1 MARRIARPIHLVVA
15 WLLVAGLLVQVFLA
29 GMGVFDSSS
38 MFATHRDF
46 GYTLTLLP
54 VVLIV
59 TSLVGGFGRW
69 ETIAAAVMFGQF
81 ILQSVL
87 VLQRDST
94 PAIAALH
101 PVNGF
106 LILLIAVWLARDA
119 WRRWQVPAVDE
130 PAEARSGGIRDRLSR
145 TRHRSGMNDEW
156 RPMTDRFETLAVHAG
171 AEPDPE
177 TGAVVPAIQMSV
189 TFKQDGVGGLR
200 GGFEYGRSGNPTR
213 AALEAAIAALEN
225 GTHGIAFASG
235 LAATQAVG
243 YLFDPGDRLL
253 MSDDVY
259 GGTWRLADKVW
270 RRYGIETDPIDLRDL
285 DAVAA
290 AFAAEK
296 PPRMVWI
303 ETPSNPLMKII
314 DISAVA
320 RLAAVA
326 GALTVVD
333 NTFATPYLQRPLEF
347 GADLVVHSATK
358 YLGGHSDVVGGLI
371 ATRSG
376 ELAERLHFHQNAA
389 GAVPSPFDCFL
400 ILRGLR
406 TLALRM
412 ERSSANALVLALWLG
427 DRPEVEAVHYPGQPD
442 HPAAA
447 LVGRQMRL
455 PGGMLSI
462 ELRDG
467 EERARRFAAA
477 TRLFTLAESLG
488 GVESLIELPA
498 PMTHASVADS
508 PLAVPPGLV
517 RLSVGIE
524 NAEDLR
530 ADLESAFAASAP

>member
-1 MARRIARPIHLVVA
+1 MR
-15 WLLVAGLLVQVFLA
+15 
-29 GMGVFDSSS
+29 
-38 MFATHRDF
+38 
-46 GYTLTLLP
+46 
-54 VVLIV
+54 
-59 TSLVGGFGRW
+59 
-69 ETIAAAVMFGQF
+69 GQ
-81 ILQSVL
+81 
-87 VLQRDST
+87 
-94 PAIAALH
+94 
-101 PVNGF
+101 
-106 LILLIAVWLARDA
+106 
-119 WRRWQVPAVDE
+119 
-130 PAEARSGGIRDRLSR
+130 
-145 TRHRSGMNDEW
+145 
-156 RPMTDRFETLAVHAG
+156 MTDRFETLAVHAG

-213 AALEAAIAALEN
+213 GALEAAIATLEN

-270 RRYGIETDPIDLRDL
+270 RRYGIETVPIDLRDL

-371 ATRSG
+371 ATRSD

-412 ERSSANALVLALWLG
+412 ERSSANALVLAIWLG
-427 DRPEVEAVHYPGQPD
+427 ERPEVEAVHYPGQPD
-442 HPAAA
+442 HPAAG